1 MRPDWLAPS
10 LQRRLLLTLALAM
23 VASMV
28 FVVYSVFRQVDKEAE
43 EVLDAWQLI
52 MASDLL
58 RTTMLMIRENR
69 QNDAWLALETAR
81 GLENAWI
88 KNFSN
93 PPLLPF
99 AGDEQSVVSIQDKK
113 EEVTVYIWLSGRDR
127 KTVLGEPMPGYT
139 EIWEDLGSSYIE
151 TLQRD
156 GHEWRIASQADEEN
170 RYRVFV
176 AQRDDLRTYLS
187 HEIGNH
193 LLHVQMLV
201 IPLILLVLWLAI
213 WRGLRPLARLSQQI
227 ARRRPG
233 NLQPVSLQ
241 GVPREVLPVVEEI
254 NHLLERLR
262 ATLESERAFTANA
275 AHELRNPL
283 AAMRNLGHVVSEG
296 RDLEEMRR
304 SGKLLEQ
311 SMARMSALLS
321 QLLHLAR
328 LDAKEVTHVERQASL
343 QEALAQCLTSV
354 IPEAEAKH
362 MEITY
367 RTRWDVRIAMEPELL
382 QMLLHNL
389 LSNAVKYGRVGG
401 QVVVRAARRKGRLQL
416 EVLDNG
422 PGVPE
427 EQLGQL
433 FDRFYRTA
441 EAARQAEGTG
451 LGLAIVRRIAELH
464 EAQVWAENRPGG
476 GLRVVVSFPSN
487 RWTKVVGIR

>member
-1 MRPDWLAPS
+1 MRINWLLPS
-10 LQRRLLLTLALAM
+10 LRRRLLVTLALAM
-23 VASMV
+23 AAAMA
-28 FVVYSVFRQVDKEAE
+28 FVVYSVFRQVDYEAE
-43 EVLDAWQLI
+43 EVLDAWQLM

-58 RTTMLMIRENR
+58 RSTLLMIREKR

-88 KNFSN
+88 KSFSI
-93 PPLLPF
+93 PPLLSFTGKQEP
-99 AGDEQSVVSIQDKK
+99 AAPSQKKKK
-113 EEVTVYIWLSGRDR
+113 EVTAYIWLADRDR
-127 KTVLGEPMPGYT
+127 NTVLGEPMPGYT
-139 EIWEDLGSSYIE
+139 EIWDDPGNSYIE
-151 TLQRD
+151 TLRRD

-187 HEIGNH
+187 REIGNH
-193 LLHVQMLV
+193 LLHVQILV
-201 IPLILLVLWLAI
+201 IPLVMLVLWLAI
-213 WRGLRPLARLSQQI
+213 WRGLRPLARLGRQI
-227 ARRRPG
+227 AARRPG
-233 NLQPVSLQ
+233 NLQPVPLK
-241 GVPREVLPVVEEI
+241 GVPREVLPVVKEI

-262 ATLESERAFTANA
+262 TSLESERAFTANA

-296 RDLEEMRR
+296 RNLDEVRR
-304 SGKLLEQ
+304 SGRLLEQ

-328 LDAKEVTHVERQASL
+328 LDAAETARGERRADL
-343 QEALAQCLTSV
+343 REALAQCISSMV
-354 IPEAEAKH
+354 PDAEAKH
-362 MEITY
+362 MEIAY
-367 RTRWDVRIAMEPELL
+367 RTRWEVGIAMEPELL
-382 QMLLHNL
+382 QMLLCNL
-389 LSNAVKYGRVGG
+389 VGNAVKYGRVGG
-401 QVVVRAARRKGRLQL
+401 QVVVRVARRKGWLQL

-433 FDRFYRTA
+433 FDRFYRTT

-464 EAQVWAENRPGG
+464 EARVWAENRPGG
-476 GLRVVVSFPSN
+476 GLRVVVSFPPD
-487 RWTKVVGIR
+487 RWTRGVEFR